1 MYATAESKEFLLRQ
15 CTQKLA
21 ASKSQVRVSLSE
33 DYGRNVQNC
42 KIESS
47 ECMVGPGIIIES
59 VAVTEMDGL
68 SSESRVFEDTLAN
81 SGLSD
86 IEGAGEIET
95 ELVALLVDV
104 SVLNGGRLPHSKYR
118 VWLERRNNLD
128 RVSRR
133 CAAEWY
139 AVCL

>member
-1 MYATAESKEFLLRQ
+1 MEW
-15 CTQKLA
+15 
-21 ASKSQVRVSLSE
+21 
-33 DYGRNVQNC
+33 
-42 KIESS
+42 
-47 ECMVGPGIIIES
+47 
-59 VAVTEMDGL
+59 L
-68 SSESRVFEDTLAN
+68 SSESRAFEDTLPR
-81 SGLSD
+81 SGRSD

-118 VWLERRNNLD
+118 VWLERRNNLE